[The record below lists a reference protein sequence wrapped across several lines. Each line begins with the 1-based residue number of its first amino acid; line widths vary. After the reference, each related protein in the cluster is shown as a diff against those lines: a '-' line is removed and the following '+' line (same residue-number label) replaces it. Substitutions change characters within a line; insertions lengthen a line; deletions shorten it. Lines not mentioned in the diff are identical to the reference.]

1 MARQEN
7 SNAVM
12 HNARGMFA
20 KQVVFKE
27 RAGKVYLSGPPK
39 KRKNRKPTAP
49 QAVIQDRFKAA
60 VDFAKMV
67 MDEPVLKASYK
78 KVALPG
84 QTAYN
89 IAFKDAFNP
98 PVVQRIFATG
108 YRGVVGDTIIVQ
120 AKDDFKVSHVKVA
133 IYNSANEL
141 IEEGPCVVVDKRSW
155 GYTVSQANASVSG
168 TTIKATAFDIPE
180 NEGSLEVTL

>member
-20 KQVVFKE
+20 KQVVFRE

-49 QAVIQDRFKAA
+49 QAVIQDRFRAA

-67 MDEPVLKASYK
+67 MEDPELKAAYK

-89 IAFKDAFNP
+89 MAFKDAFNP
-98 PVVQRIFATG
+98 PVVTRIFAQG
-108 YRGVVGDTIIVQ
+108 YRGVVGDSIIVQ
-120 AKDDFKVSHVKVA
+120 AKDDFKVGHITVA
-133 IYNSANEL
+133 IFNSANEL

-155 GYTVSQANASVSG
+155 GYTVTQANASLAG
-168 TTIKATAFDIPE
+168 TKIKASAFDLPE
-180 NEGSLEVTL
+180 NEGTLEVTL